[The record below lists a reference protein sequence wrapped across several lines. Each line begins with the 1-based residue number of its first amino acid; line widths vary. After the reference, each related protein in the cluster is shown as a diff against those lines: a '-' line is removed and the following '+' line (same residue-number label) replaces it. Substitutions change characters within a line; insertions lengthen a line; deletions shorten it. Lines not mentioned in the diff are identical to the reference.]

1 LYNSHTWQTVIS
13 LAIFHSLGT
22 VFLQNT
28 MGERAR
34 ELLILIGGDILSFAL
49 ALWLTLLV
57 RYFSI
62 PEYDLFVAHLWPF
75 AIISTVWLFI
85 FYMAGLYDKHTVFLK
100 SLLFTRILNTQVVNI
115 LVAALLFLII
125 PFGIA
130 PKTNLVIYLFI
141 SIALITW
148 WRIKAFN
155 YVSPKTKHRA
165 VLIADGPEAIELVDE
180 INNNDRYNYSFYRLI
195 DEETARST
203 DNFEQKLI
211 EMIEK
216 DKIEIIVANP
226 NGEYINA
233 VLPKL
238 FDMAFIKFEL
248 TFLDFYKVYED
259 TFDKVPLSALR
270 YEWFI
275 AHVSQ
280 SKSLFY
286 DVMKRTIDIVG
297 SFCLGIG
304 FLLILPFIY
313 IAMRIEGQGP
323 LFIPQERI
331 GQSNKL
337 VTVWK
342 LRTMTENRSASAT
355 WTPEDAK
362 EGNKITKVGAVLRK
376 LSIDEIPQVWTI
388 LKGEMSLIGPRND
401 IKGLGERLASEIPYY
416 NIRNF
421 VKPGVTG
428 WAQTH
433 QHYMGD
439 NISPQSLEE
448 SKERLSYD
456 LFYVK
461 NRSFLLDVEIALRTV
476 KTVLSRFGITIKL
489 PK

>member
-1 LYNSHTWQTVIS
+1 
-13 LAIFHSLGT
+13 
-22 VFLQNT
+22 
-28 MGERAR
+28 MGERTR
-34 ELLILIGGDILSFAL
+34 ELLILVFGDILTFL
-49 ALWLTLLV
+49 VALWVTLLL

-62 PEYDLFVAHLWPF
+62 PEYDLLMAHVGPF
-75 AIISTVWLFI
+75 LIISTVWLFI
-85 FYMAGLYDKHTVFLK
+85 FYLGGLYDKHTVFLK
-100 SLLFTRILNTQVVNI
+100 SLLFARILNTQFVNI

-130 PKTNLVIYLFI
+130 PKTNLVIYLFV
-141 SIALITW
+141 SVALITW
-148 WRIKAFN
+148 WRMSLYQYI
-155 YVSPKTKHRA
+155 SPKTKHRA
-165 VLIADGPEAIELVDE
+165 ILIADGPEAIELVDE
-180 INNNDRYNYSFYRLI
+180 INNNDRYSYSFHRLI
-195 DEETARST
+195 DEETAKST
-203 DNFEQKLI
+203 PDFENKLLKLI
-211 EMIEK
+211 EKEHIQ
-216 DKIEIIVANP
+216 IIVANP
-226 NGEYINA
+226 NGHYISS

-238 FDMAFIKFEL
+238 FDLAFIKFEL

-286 DVMKRTIDIVG
+286 DVSKRAIDIIG
-297 SFCLGIG
+297 SLVLGLG
-304 FLLILPFIY
+304 FAIIFPFIY
-313 IAMRIEGQGP
+313 LAMRWEGPGDI
-323 LFIPQERI
+323 FISQERI
-331 GQSNKL
+331 GQANRP

-342 LRTMTENRSASAT
+342 IRTMTENRSASAT
-355 WTPEDAK
+355 WTTEDAQ
-362 EGNKITKVGAVLRK
+362 EGNRVTKVGAVLRK
-376 LSIDEIPQVWTI
+376 LSIDEVPQVWTI

-456 LFYVK
+456 LYYVK

-476 KTVLSRFGITIKL
+476 KTVLSRFGITIRL
-489 PK
+489 PR